1 MTVLHIPYHLD
12 EHLPDLGIPLPA
24 GADIDEVTADLPDAD
39 VWGRLV
45 SLYDQ
50 VAEVVA
56 VQAAGSGSGAVTVL
70 TGDCTLSIGV
80 TAGLQRAGLDPA
92 LVWIDAH
99 GDVQSLETTAS
110 GYLGGMSLR
119 FLLGYRNDLVADP
132 VGLRPPAHDRV
143 LLVDARDLEPAEVD
157 YIEATPIRRHAVADL
172 SADDLPDG
180 PLLVNLDLDTLDP
193 AFLPG
198 LRYPAADGPD
208 EPTLIRA
215 VRTIFATGRVAALN
229 LACTWE
235 PGTATESTPSSESES
250 VSDQGAPDDVRAR
263 LVATILDIAAN
274 PTGR

>member
-1 MTVLHIPYHLD
+1 
-12 EHLPDLGIPLPA
+12 
-24 GADIDEVTADLPDAD
+24 
-39 VWGRLV
+39 
-45 SLYDQ
+45 
-50 VAEVVA
+50 
-56 VQAAGSGSGAVTVL
+56 
-70 TGDCTLSIGV
+70 
-80 TAGLQRAGLDPA
+80 
-92 LVWIDAH
+92 
-99 GDVQSLETTAS
+99 
-110 GYLGGMSLR
+110 MSLR

-193 AFLPG
+193 AILPG

-235 PGTATESTPSSESES
+235 PGTAAGS
-250 VSDQGAPDDVRAR
+250 APDDVRAR

-274 PTGR
+274 PTSR